1 MSDWDTLYKG
11 RKWDRFVQ
19 QWEQIGLLCN
29 GNRPMNIVCLAKP
42 KRLTGVNLE
51 AWCWWDL
58 DGPWMQLAPT
68 EGQALID
75 QREYWMEM
83 LA

>member
-1 MSDWDTLYKG
+1 MSDWATLRQG
-11 RKWDRFVQ
+11 RQWDRFIQ

-29 GNRPMNIVCLAKP
+29 GYRPMHIVCLDRP
-42 KRLTGVNLE
+42 MRLSGVNLE
-51 AWCWWDL
+51 AWYWWDL

-68 EGQALID
+68 EEQALID

-83 LA
+83 LG